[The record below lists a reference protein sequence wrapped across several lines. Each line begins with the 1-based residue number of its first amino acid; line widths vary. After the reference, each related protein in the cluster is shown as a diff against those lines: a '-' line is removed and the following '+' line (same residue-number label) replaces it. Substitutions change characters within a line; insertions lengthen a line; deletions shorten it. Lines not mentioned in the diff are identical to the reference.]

1 MVFLAKQT
9 HVEGRF
15 SQFMKPLLAM
25 IVRFLRFGLGTLC
38 VHFDRLFVLLNH
50 FWAVTERLILDLRE
64 LVLRPKI
71 ARNALDLLP
80 GL

>member
-9 HVEGRF
+9 HVEGRL
-15 SQFMKPLLAM
+15 SQFVEPLLAM
-25 IVRFLRFGLGTLC
+25 IVRFLGFRLGTLC

-50 FWAVTERLILDLRE
+50 FWAVTERLILDVRE
-64 LVLRPKI
+64 LVLWPKI
-71 ARNALDLLP
+71 ARNALDFLA